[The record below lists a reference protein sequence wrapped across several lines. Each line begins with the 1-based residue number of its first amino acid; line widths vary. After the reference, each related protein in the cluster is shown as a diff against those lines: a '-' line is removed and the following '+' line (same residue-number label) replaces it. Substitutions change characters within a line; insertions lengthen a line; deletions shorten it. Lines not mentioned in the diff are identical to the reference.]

1 MPGKLESFSG
11 SIAMNVRQMAPGID
25 VPNECITGEI
35 TILSLD
41 ICFSNRKPFPMPKL
55 SLSLPVV
62 LCLLSVSP

>member
-35 TILSLD
+35 IILSLD
-41 ICFSNRKPFPMPKL
+41 ICFSNRKQGYL
-55 SLSLPVV
+55 SLCPS
-62 LCLLSVSP
+62 